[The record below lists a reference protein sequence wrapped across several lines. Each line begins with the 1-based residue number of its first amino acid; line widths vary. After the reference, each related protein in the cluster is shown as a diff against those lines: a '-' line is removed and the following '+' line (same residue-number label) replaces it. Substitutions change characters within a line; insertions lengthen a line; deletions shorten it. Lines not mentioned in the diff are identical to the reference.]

1 MPPLKLMETQM
12 SNPFSKFT
20 DADLD
25 EYIAWNRLRQSHWER
40 RGDDPAE
47 AGVYAIRASAAEA
60 ERARRQKE
68 AA

>member
-1 MPPLKLMETQM
+1 M
-12 SNPFSKFT
+12 SNPFSHMS

-25 EYIAWNRLRQSHWER
+25 EYIAYNRSRQSHWER

-47 AGVYAIRASAAEA
+47 AGVYGIRASAAEY